1 MKIQALET
9 TPLAT
14 PETPQTP
21 IDAGRITTKLPFYR
35 PLGRT
40 GLQVSCLGIGGGGAL
55 ASDDVLYAFERGI
68 NYFFYSSD
76 LHHHLYGAMAPALR
90 QLCGR
95 RSPQREQVVL
105 ATVTYIKQP
114 EMAITA
120 LFDQFMEL
128 GIDYVDVFFWGWVDE
143 CDRPAYDQCLKL
155 SPDLRGSHS
164 VYQRI
169 VERMMG
175 ASERLKRMG
184 AVRYVGTSFHNLDM
198 AQDYLNCPELDVVM
212 VRHNAGHR
220 TAQTKIFNQFTDPPE
235 AAPLTRPGI
244 VTFKSMGLHNTGPL
258 WDAPPSLPLGCWHPA
273 VPDFYRYSLSQNN
286 VDVCLAGLRER
297 HEIDAALESLQKGYL
312 TPAEID
318 YLNLYGDLHRD
329 RVNIADVD
337 PSRLLSAPATQ

>member
-9 TPLAT
+9 TPLKG
-14 PETPQTP
+14 PEASQIP
-21 IDAGRITTKLPFYR
+21 IDADQITTKLPFYR

-76 LHHHLYGAMAPALR
+76 LHHHFYGAMAPALR

-114 EMAITA
+114 EMAMTA

-143 CDRPAYDQCLKL
+143 CDRAAYDRCLQL
-155 SPDLRGSHS
+155 SPDLRGANS
-164 VYQRI
+164 VYQRTL
-169 VERMMG
+169 ERMMKT
-175 ASERLKRMG
+175 SERLKRMG

-198 AQDYLNCPELDVVM
+198 AQDYLNSPDLDVVM
-212 VRHNAGHR
+212 VRHNAVHR
-220 TAQTKIFNQFTDPPE
+220 TAQTKVFDQFATP
-235 AAPLTRPGI
+235 AASRPGI
-244 VTFKSMGLHNTGPL
+244 VTFKSAGLHTFQPL
-258 WDAPPSLPLGCWHPA
+258 WNAPPGLPPGCWQPT
-273 VPDFYRYSLSQNN
+273 VPDFYRYSLSQKH
-286 VDVCLAGLRER
+286 VDLCLAGFRER
-297 HEIDAALESLQKGYL
+297 HEIDAALEALQQGYL
-312 TPAEID
+312 TPAELD
-318 YLNLYGDLHRD
+318 YFNLYGDLHRG
-329 RVNIADVD
+329 RIAIADVD
-337 PSRLLSAPATQ
+337 PSRLLSAPLPDK

>member
-1 MKIQALET
+1 
-9 TPLAT
+9 
-14 PETPQTP
+14 
-21 IDAGRITTKLPFYR
+21 
-35 PLGRT
+35 
-40 GLQVSCLGIGGGGAL
+40 
-55 ASDDVLYAFERGI
+55 
-68 NYFFYSSD
+68 
-76 LHHHLYGAMAPALR
+76 MAPALR

-114 EMAITA
+114 EMASTA

-143 CDRPAYDQCLKL
+143 CDRTAYDQCLKL
-155 SPDLRGSHS
+155 SPDLRGPYS

-175 ASERLKRMG
+175 VSERLKRMG

-220 TAQTKIFNQFTDPPE
+220 TAQAKIFNQFTDPPE
-235 AAPLTRPGI
+235 AALLTRPGI
-244 VTFKSMGLHNTGPL
+244 VTFKSMGLHTTGPL
-258 WDAPPSLPLGCWHPA
+258 WNVPPSLPSDCWRPD

-297 HEIDAALESLQKGYL
+297 HEIDAALESLQQGYL
-312 TPAEID
+312 TPAAID
-318 YLNLYGDLHRD
+318 YLNLYGDLHRN
-329 RVNIADVD
+329 RVDIADVD
-337 PSRLLSAPATQ
+337 SSRLLSAPASR